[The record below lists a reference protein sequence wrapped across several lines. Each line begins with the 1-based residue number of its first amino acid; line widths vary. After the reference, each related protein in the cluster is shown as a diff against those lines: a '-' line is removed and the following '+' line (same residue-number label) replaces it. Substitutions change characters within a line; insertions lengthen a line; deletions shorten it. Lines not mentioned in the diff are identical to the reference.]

1 MTARSK
7 VATVFLLGFFLDL
20 INMFIA
26 SVAFPGMS
34 RALNASVSELAWVSN
49 GYIAGLTL
57 VVPFSAWLTQRCG
70 ARRLFMLSLTLFSAA
85 ALACGLSDSLGNLIF
100 WRALQGMG
108 GGLLIPVGQSLTWQL
123 FQPHERAKLSAAVML
138 VGLLA
143 PACSPAAGGLLV
155 ETFSWR
161 GVFLVSLPVALVTLA
176 LASVWLKNDDGPA
189 RPSRFLHL
197 PLLADPLLRF
207 AMLIY
212 LCVPGVFIGINVVGL
227 FYLQTITGMSPS
239 ATGALMLPW
248 SLASFVAIS
257 LTGRFFNRLGPRP
270 FILFGCLLQAAGILL
285 LTGVTPQSSMAS
297 LVFAFI
303 LMGAGGS
310 LCSSTAQ
317 SCAFLNIANGDMPDA
332 SALWNINRQLSFLAG
347 AALLS
352 ALLAVLQVYY
362 PSTQAWHGVFI
373 IAACLTLIPLLGCLR
388 LNNQAIV
395 TRLHQKMETP

>member
-70 ARRLFMLSLTLFSAA
+70 ARRLVMLSLTLFSAA
-85 ALACGLSDSLGNLIF
+85 ALACGLSDSLGSLIF

-123 FQPHERAKLSAAVML
+123 FQPQERAKLSAAVML

-176 LASVWLKNDDGPA
+176 LASVWLKMMTARRGPPVSYIC
-189 RPSRFLHL
+189 RCWPIRC
-197 PLLADPLLRF
+197 
-207 AMLIY
+207 
-212 LCVPGVFIGINVVGL
+212 CV
-227 FYLQTITGMSPS
+227 SP
-239 ATGALMLPW
+239 
-248 SLASFVAIS
+248 
-257 LTGRFFNRLGPRP
+257 
-270 FILFGCLLQAAGILL
+270 C
-285 LTGVTPQSSMAS
+285 
-297 LVFAFI
+297 
-303 LMGAGGS
+303 
-310 LCSSTAQ
+310 
-317 SCAFLNIANGDMPDA
+317 
-332 SALWNINRQLSFLAG
+332 
-347 AALLS
+347 
-352 ALLAVLQVYY
+352 
-362 PSTQAWHGVFI
+362 
-373 IAACLTLIPLLGCLR
+373 
-388 LNNQAIV
+388 
-395 TRLHQKMETP
+395 

>member
-85 ALACGLSDSLGNLIF
+85 ALACGLSDSLGSLIF
-100 WRALQGMG
+100 WRALQGIG

-176 LASVWLKNDDGPA
+176 LASVWLKNDDAPA
-189 RPSRFLHL
+189 RSSRFLHL

-207 AMLIY
+207 A
-212 LCVPGVFIGINVVGL
+212 
-227 FYLQTITGMSPS
+227 S
-239 ATGALMLPW
+239 AYPASLLALMW
-248 SLASFVAIS
+248 LACF
-257 LTGRFFNRLGPRP
+257 T
-270 FILFGCLLQAAGILL
+270 C
-285 LTGVTPQSSMAS
+285 
-297 LVFAFI
+297 
-303 LMGAGGS
+303 
-310 LCSSTAQ
+310 
-317 SCAFLNIANGDMPDA
+317 
-332 SALWNINRQLSFLAG
+332 RQ
-347 AALLS
+347 
-352 ALLAVLQVYY
+352 
-362 PSTQAWHGVFI
+362 
-373 IAACLTLIPLLGCLR
+373 
-388 LNNQAIV
+388 
-395 TRLHQKMETP
+395 

>member
-1 MTARSK
+1 MTSRNK

-26 SVAFPGMS
+26 SVAFPDMS

-57 VVPFSAWLTQRCG
+57 VVPFSAWLAQRCG
-70 ARRLFMLSLTLFSAA
+70 ARRLFLLSLTLFSAA
-85 ALACGLSDSLGNLIF
+85 ALACGLSDSLGALIF

-143 PACSPAAGGLLV
+143 PACSPALGGLLV
-155 ETFSWR
+155 ETVSWR
-161 GVFLVSLPVALVTLA
+161 GVFFASLPVALITLA
-176 LASVWLKNDDGPA
+176 LAGRWLNNGDGAP

-212 LCVPGVFIGINVVGL
+212 LCVPGMFIGINVVGL

-270 FILFGCLLQAAGILL
+270 FILCGCLLQATGILL
-285 LTGVTPQSSMAS
+285 LAGVTPQTSSGM
-297 LVFAFI
+297 LVFAFT

-317 SCAFLNIANGDMPDA
+317 SCAFLDIANRDMPDA

-347 AALLS
+347 AALLAILLT
-352 ALLAVLQVYY
+352 ALQAYY
-362 PSTQAWHGVFI
+362 PPTQAWHGVFI
-373 IAACLTLIPLLGCLR
+373 IAAGLTLIPLLGCLR
-388 LNNQAIV
+388 LKNQAIV
-395 TRLHQKMETP
+395 MRLHQKMENP